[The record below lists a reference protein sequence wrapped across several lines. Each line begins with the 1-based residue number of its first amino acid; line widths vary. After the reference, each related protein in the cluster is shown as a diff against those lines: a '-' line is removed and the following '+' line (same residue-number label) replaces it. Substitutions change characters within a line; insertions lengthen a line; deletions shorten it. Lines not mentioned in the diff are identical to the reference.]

1 MGKGRGMGER
11 GRAGGGTTT
20 IWQLAFGARAS
31 ADAPSLSLLPPFP
44 LAFNHTHLTSA
55 RSPPPATAR
64 GGAGA
69 GRLRGGSPDM
79 WDCVCGL
86 SESVCGVSAPSP
98 CVIRRKASGV
108 GRACDAAIF
117 FWWWWGE
124 KVRVRFFFVHVSTK
138 PNGILGL
145 PCQPAQPPPP
155 CALLRLPP
163 FIAQVRTHSDER
175 GCEWAS
181 IGGR

>member
-1 MGKGRGMGER
+1 MGKVRGMGER

-79 WDCVCGL
+79 WECVWGL

-98 CVIRRKASGV
+98 CVVRRKASGV

-124 KVRVRFFFVHVSTK
+124 KVRVRFFFLFTSPQSQTVFSVSPVSQRT
-138 PNGILGL
+138 
-145 PCQPAQPPPP
+145 PPP
-155 CALLRLPP
+155 LRSSPVASL
-163 FIAQVRTHSDER
+163 HSPGEDA
-175 GCEWAS
+175 W
-181 IGGR
+181 